1 MAFRGASCFL
11 RLGCEL
17 WGHSFEYNASK
28 SAELI
33 SFEWVRFMATMHLN
47 LPQLQRDMQHGNIKQ
62 DYALDWMCKRLLRG
76 KSLTD
81 YNHMMKPFPK
91 PYQRNVY
98 YVLQMLASKYISF
111 ELCSVL
117 KKQLF
122 DVSLIMTVMGGMPS
136 KIAYEMLCDYNRY
149 VISFSVNLSSVEVSG
164 KVSNI
169 RNSKESCYDD
179 LGSFTDLQMLLMY
192 FNSLSPEFI
201 RVIFLNELN
210 EIDQL
215 MFNDMLIHVSR
226 IHVVIDKEV
235 KFLKKRR
242 CCDNKK
248 KI

>member
-1 MAFRGASCFL
+1 M
-11 RLGCEL
+11 
-17 WGHSFEYNASK
+17 
-28 SAELI
+28 I
-33 SFEWVRFMATMHLN
+33 
-47 LPQLQRDMQHGNIKQ
+47 
-62 DYALDWMCKRLLRG
+62 
-76 KSLTD
+76 
-81 YNHMMKPFPK
+81 KPFNK
-91 PYQRNVY
+91 PYQCNVY
-98 YVLQMLASKYISF
+98 YVLQMLACEYISF
-111 ELCSVL
+111 DLCSVL
-117 KKQLF
+117 KKQLL
-122 DVSLIMTVMGGMPS
+122 DVSLITTVMGGVS
-136 KIAYEMLCDYNRY
+136 STIVYEMLRDYNRY